1 MKQGAPQAIRPGA
14 IKMTMD
20 IAVLGIGIAFFA
32 MLFGYLRLCERL

>member
-1 MKQGAPQAIRPGA
+1 
-14 IKMTMD
+14 MD